1 MGDRANIK
9 INTRNN
15 GTSIWLYT
23 HWNGYELPELLKTAL
38 IKAKNRWNDPSYGAR
53 ILVDQITKEG
63 RDEETGWGLDTG
75 IGDNSYPVLEVDFPT
90 QKVNIQGMKADYA
103 VSFADYVVMPD
114 PAAWREAA
122 K

>member
-9 INTRNN
+9 INTRPD
-15 GTSIWLYT
+15 GVSIWLYT
-23 HWNGYELPELLKTAL
+23 HWNGHELPALLKMAL

>member
-9 INTRNN
+9 INTCNN

-53 ILVDQITKEG
+53 ILVDQITKSG
-63 RDEETGWGLDTG
+63 RDEETGWGLDTE
-75 IGDNSYPVLEVDFPT
+75 IGDNSYPVLEVDFPSQT
-90 QKVNIQGMKADYA
+90 VNVQGASPSYA
-103 VSFADYVVMPD
+103 VSFAAYTAIPD
-114 PAAWREAA
+114 PSAWREAA